1 MGDRTRLFLTGVAA
15 AGAVAM
21 TVAPPWTWF
30 DGDEDGQEQA
40 QLVPLTSLKNFDG
53 IKLDGPDTVVV
64 MPGPDFSVSTEGDPQ
79 AVKHVALSVH
89 DGVLRVE
96 RRKINGWWGANSH
109 GVTIHVTMPSLSRVW
124 LTGSGELQAE
134 NVDSKE
140 FAARLDGS
148 GNLRLANVQS
158 NAVRLSLN
166 GSGNMELSGQTGEVS
181 AVLVGSGGVQ
191 AAGLEART
199 ANISVSGSGEIHAQ
213 ARQNAKLTLNGSGH
227 AQVDGTNQCQIQKT
241 GSGDAECTS

>member
-15 AGAVAM
+15 AGAVAL
-21 TVAPPWTWF
+21 TFSPPWTWF
-30 DGDEDGQEQA
+30 DGDEDGNEQA
-40 QLVPLTSLKNFDG
+40 QPVPLSSLKNFDG
-53 IKLDGPDTVVV
+53 IMQQGPDTVVV

-79 AVKHVALSVH
+79 TLKHVSLTVH
-89 DGVLRVE
+89 DGVLRVG
-96 RRKINGWWGANSH
+96 RRKINGWWGSGGH
-109 GVTIHVTMPSLSRVW
+109 PVTIRVTMPGLARVW
-124 LTGSGELQAE
+124 ITGSGAVEAE
-134 NVDSKE
+134 GVDSKE

-148 GNLRLANVQS
+148 GDLKVANLQS

-166 GSGNMELSGQTGEVS
+166 GSGNMDLSGQVGEVS

-199 ANISVSGSGEIHAQ
+199 ANISVTGSGEIHAQ

>member
-1 MGDRTRLFLTGVAA
+1 MGDRTRLFLTGIAA
-15 AGAVAM
+15 AGAVAL
-21 TVAPPWTWF
+21 TVSPPWTWGD
-30 DGDEDGQEQA
+30 DGNDNEQV
-40 QLVPLTSLKNFDG
+40 QVVPLGNLKNFDG
-53 IKLDGPDTVVV
+53 IMLQGPDTVVV
-64 MPGPDFSVSTEGDPQ
+64 TPGTDFAVHTEGDPE
-79 AVKHVALSVH
+79 ALKHVALSVH
-89 DGVLRVE
+89 DGVLRVD

-109 GVTIHVTMPSLSRVW
+109 GVTIRVTMPALSRVW
-124 LTGSGELQAE
+124 ITGSGDVQAE

-148 GNLRLANVQS
+148 GDLRVANLQS

-166 GSGNMELSGQTGEVS
+166 GSGNMDISGQAGEVS

-191 AAGLEART
+191 ASGLEART
-199 ANISVSGSGEIHAQ
+199 ASISVTGSGEIHAQ
-213 ARQNAKLTLNGSGH
+213 ARQNAKLVLNGSGH